1 MNRCMKKQR
10 IQLKAFG
17 EYIKDKP
24 LSRLL
29 HQARKESLKRIESQE
44 VSIAMTR
51 TRVSQKRTG
60 TR

>member
-1 MNRCMKKQR
+1 MKTQS

-17 EYIKDKP
+17 EYLKDKP
-24 LSRLL
+24 LARLL
-29 HQARKESLKRIESQE
+29 HQARKESLKRIESHE

-51 TRVSQKRTG
+51 NRVPQKRTG

>member
-1 MNRCMKKQR
+1 MNICMKKQS

-17 EYIKDKP
+17 EYLKDKP

-29 HQARKESLKRIESQE
+29 HQARKESLKRIESHE
-44 VSIAMTR
+44 SSIDMTR
-51 TRVSQKRTG
+51 NRVPQKRTG